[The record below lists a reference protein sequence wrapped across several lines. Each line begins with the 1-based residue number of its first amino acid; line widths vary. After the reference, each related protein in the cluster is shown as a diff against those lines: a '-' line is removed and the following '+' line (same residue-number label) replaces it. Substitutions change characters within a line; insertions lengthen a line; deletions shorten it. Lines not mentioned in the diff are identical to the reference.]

1 MWEFMGAVLER
12 HGLAAAI
19 LIAVMVGSAVAI
31 RTLYKN
37 NQELALAMAKTRVE
51 EHEKRSEMRAA
62 TTAEVAALKE
72 AYTSE
77 IATMKLHHAQSLAQ
91 VQSEWRKDKQSHME
105 RQDDL
110 QERRVAE
117 MQGFVREA
125 TTHVASTREEIS
137 KIGRSMDVLTDV
149 MTGRRA

>member
-1 MWEFMGAVLER
+1 MGAVLER

-19 LIAVMVGSAVAI
+19 LIAVMVGSAIAI
-31 RTLYKN
+31 RTLYKS
-37 NQELALAMAKTRVE
+37 NQDLAKEMAQTRVD
-51 EHEKRSEMRAA
+51 EHEKRSAMRVA
-62 TTAEVAALKE
+62 TNTEVASLKE

-77 IATMKLHHAQSLAQ
+77 IATMKLHHAQALAH
-91 VQSEWRKDKQSHME
+91 VQEEWRKDKQSHME
-105 RQDDL
+105 RQDEL
-110 QERRVAE
+110 QERRVTE